1 MRSIIAAILL
11 CFICTTTCALTNAQI
26 KQKIIER
33 SIAEYLNSYLICPC
47 PYSKDKYGNP
57 CGENNAWTVS
67 KHKSV
72 YCYPAD
78 VPASAVQQYRP

>member
-1 MRSIIAAILL
+1 MRLIILPISLIM
-11 CFICTTTCALTNAQI
+11 ICTTACALSNAQI

-33 SIAEYLNSYLICPC
+33 SIAEYLKSYLICPC
-47 PYSKDKYGNP
+47 PYSKDKNGDP

-78 VPASAVQQYRP
+78 VPASAVQEYRP